1 MPSYVRCLLLLLAVV
16 LLDGGMPWAA
26 PLLKS
31 VDVNVILE
39 KSRPARDAAAHL
51 EKVRAALQ
59 QGYDKLAAS
68 QKDKKDIA
76 EEARKRDLA
85 RAQALLQNQM
95 NLETAAARKIVL
107 EALAKACEAWGK
119 EHPTLWLVPRGNVL
133 AAPAA
138 DDVTQDIL
146 KRMESQQVSF
156 PALPTVTITD
166 DPDAAGKEITPPAAP
181 APTPGGEFR
190 APVKDTPYPGAA
202 SAPGKP

>member
-1 MPSYVRCLLLLLAVV
+1 MSYVRHLLLLLAAV
-16 LLDGGMPWAA
+16 LLWGGTPWAA

-31 VDVNVILE
+31 VDVNVILQ
-39 KSRPARDAAAHL
+39 KSRPARDAVAHL
-51 EKVRAALQ
+51 EKVRATLQ

-68 QKDKKDIA
+68 QKDKKEIA

-107 EALAKACEAWGK
+107 EALANACEAWGK

-138 DDVTQDIL
+138 DDVTPDIL

-156 PALPTVTITD
+156 PALPTVTIKDGSIEDGSPQEETT
-166 DPDAAGKEITPPAAP
+166 PAVITPD
-181 APTPGGEFR
+181 GEFR

-202 SAPGKP
+202 AMPQKP

>member
-1 MPSYVRCLLLLLAVV
+1 MPPYVRCLLLLLATA
-16 LLDGGMPWAA
+16 LLAGGTPWAA

-31 VDVNVILE
+31 VDISVILE

-51 EKVRAALQ
+51 EKVRATLQ
-59 QGYDKLAAS
+59 LGYDKLAAS
-68 QKDKKDIA
+68 QKDKKNIT

-85 RAQALLQNQM
+85 RAQALLQRQM
-95 NLETAAARKIVL
+95 DLETAAARKIVL
-107 EALAKACEAWGK
+107 EALAKTCEAWGK

-146 KRMESQQVSF
+146 RRMESQQVSF

-166 DPDAAGKEITPPAAP
+166 GPDATGKETTPPASA
-181 APTPGGEFR
+181 PGGEFR
-190 APVKDTPYPGAA
+190 APVKDTPYPGAP
-202 SAPGKP
+202 SAPDKP

>member
-1 MPSYVRCLLLLLAVV
+1 MSYVRHLFLLLAAV
-16 LLDGGMPWAA
+16 LLWGGTPWAA

-31 VDVNVILE
+31 VDVNVILQ

-51 EKVRAALQ
+51 EKVRATLQ

-76 EEARKRDLA
+76 EEARKMDLA

-107 EALAKACEAWGK
+107 EALAKTCEAWGR
-119 EHPTLWLVPRGNVL
+119 EHPTLWLVPRGSVL

-138 DDVTQDIL
+138 DDVTPDIL
-146 KRMESQQVSF
+146 KRMESQQVTF
-156 PALPTVTITD
+156 PALPTVTIKD
-166 DPDAAGKEITPPAAP
+166 GSIEDGSLRKETPPAAI
-181 APTPGGEFR
+181 TPDGEFR
-190 APVKDTPYPGAA
+190 APIKDTPYPGAA
-202 SAPGKP
+202 ATPQKP

>member
-1 MPSYVRCLLLLLAVV
+1 MSYVRHLLLLLAAV
-16 LLDGGMPWAA
+16 LLWGGTPWAA

-31 VDVNVILE
+31 VDVNVILQ

-51 EKVRAALQ
+51 EKVRATLQ
-59 QGYDKLAAS
+59 QGYDTLAAS

-107 EALAKACEAWGK
+107 EALAKTCEAWGK
-119 EHPTLWLVPRGNVL
+119 EHPTLWLVPRGSVL

-138 DDVTQDIL
+138 DDVTPDIL
-146 KRMESQQVSF
+146 KRMESQQVTF
-156 PALPTVTITD
+156 PALPTVTIKD
-166 DPDAAGKEITPPAAP
+166 GSIEDGSLRKETPPAAI
-181 APTPGGEFR
+181 TPDGEFR
-190 APVKDTPYPGAA
+190 APIKDTPYPGAA
-202 SAPGKP
+202 ATPQKP